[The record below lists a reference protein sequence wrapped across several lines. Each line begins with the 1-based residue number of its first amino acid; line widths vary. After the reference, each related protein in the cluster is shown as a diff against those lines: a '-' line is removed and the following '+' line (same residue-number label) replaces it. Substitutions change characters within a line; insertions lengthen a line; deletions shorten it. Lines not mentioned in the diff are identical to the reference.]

1 MGVFKLKKRKICIV
15 LTTRGNYAKM
25 KSVINEIQ
33 KKPDLELQV
42 IIGGMVA
49 LEKYGRLLQTIK
61 NETKIIVD
69 KTINFV
75 IEGESL
81 ATMAKSSG
89 LAVSEFSTA
98 FEDLKPDIVL
108 VIADRFE
115 CLPIAMAAAYMN
127 IAVAHVEGGEVSGS
141 IDESIRHAITKL
153 SHIHLP
159 ASIDAANRIEKMGE
173 RPDSI
178 FHVGGTSM
186 DVIRGL
192 DLENLDPARQYQT
205 EYGMGPIINILS
217 KKYLILI
224 QHPVT
229 TEYQENLENIKET
242 IEAVKLLNMP
252 TIWVMPNMDAG
263 ANSINKAI
271 RRLRERKAPNNIHFF
286 KSLPIE
292 YYAPLLKNAACI
304 MGNSSSGIRES
315 AFLGTPAVNIG
326 TRQNGRERGKN
337 VIDVGY
343 DRNKIVA
350 AVQSQIINGSYEP
363 DYLFGDGYAAEK
375 IVNVLSSC
383 SISIQKT
390 ITY

>member
-1 MGVFKLKKRKICIV
+1 MGVFKLKKRKVCIV

-25 KSVINEIQ
+25 KSVILEINQ
-33 KKPDLELQV
+33 RQDLELQI

-61 NETKIIVD
+61 DEIELVVD
-69 KTINFV
+69 RTINFV

-81 ATMAKSSG
+81 TAMAKSSG
-89 LAVSEFSTA
+89 IAVSEFSTA
-98 FEDLKPDIVL
+98 FEELKPDIVL

-127 IAVAHVEGGEVSGS
+127 ITVAHIEGGEVSGS

-159 ASIDAANRIEKMGE
+159 ASLDAANRIEKMGE
-173 RPDSI
+173 SSESI

-186 DVIRGL
+186 DVIREL
-192 DLENLDPARQYQT
+192 NLEDLDPVRLYQT
-205 EYGMGPIINILS
+205 EYGMGPVIDIVP

-229 TEYQENLENIKET
+229 TEYLDNFRNVNET
-242 IEAVKLLNMP
+242 IEAIKLLKIP

-263 ANSINKAI
+263 ANSINKAV
-271 RRLRERKAPNNIHFF
+271 RRFREAESPENIHFF

-304 MGNSSSGIRES
+304 LGNSSSGIRES
-315 AFLGTPAVNIG
+315 AFLGTPTVNIG

-337 VIDVGY
+337 VVDVGY
-343 DRNKIVA
+343 DRGQIVS
-350 AVQSQIINGSYEP
+350 AVKSQIAHGSYEP
-363 DYLFGDGYAAEK
+363 DYIFGDGFASKK
-375 IVNVLSSC
+375 IVDVLSNC
-383 SISIQKT
+383 SLSIQKT